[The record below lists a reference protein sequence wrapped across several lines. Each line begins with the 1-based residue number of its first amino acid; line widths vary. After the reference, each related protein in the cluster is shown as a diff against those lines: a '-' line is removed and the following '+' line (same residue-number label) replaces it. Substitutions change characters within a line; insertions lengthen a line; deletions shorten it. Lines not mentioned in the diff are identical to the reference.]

1 VRRYLLWRANRTVD
15 FGGGWRFQ
23 RARGL
28 VMDNEK
34 ALGCL
39 FFMVM
44 VFLFVLAASGAFA
57 R

>member
-1 VRRYLLWRANRTVD
+1 MRRYLLWRANRTVD